1 MIVLA
6 IHSTTPS
13 LGVALVR
20 NGGVALE
27 RSLPPD
33 RKHVENVAGL
43 IEDVLKG
50 AHCDLGHVD
59 AFAVTTGP
67 GSFSGIR
74 IGLAVAKG
82 MALALRKPLIGVSC
96 LEALAWQSLAEGESG
111 VPIIDARRGEL
122 YTALYRKIGNRA
134 TLIEGPFL
142 MRVGELEGFIRRF
155 PGRLVFSGDAPDNGP
170 AESRPNSVRSPEETV
185 SAAACALI
193 AHSRLESGETDDIH
207 GLTPLYIRRSDAEEK
222 QGSVTAGH
230 GKNSLSGNGYK
241 VPKDTGSGEAAQ
253 ELSVARAESREKV

>member
-1 MIVLA
+1 VVR
-6 IHSTTPS
+6 S
-13 LGVALVR
+13 GRVAY
-20 NGGVALE
+20 E

-33 RKHVENVAGL
+33 RKHVENLAGL

-50 AHCDLGHVD
+50 AHCDLSHMD

-96 LEALAWQSLAEGESG
+96 LEALAWESLAEGESG
-111 VPIIDARRGEL
+111 VPIIDARRGEI
-122 YTALYRKIGNRA
+122 YTALYRRNGTRA
-134 TLIEGPFL
+134 AVVEGPFL
-142 MRVGELEGFIRRF
+142 MRVDELEGFTRRF
-155 PGRLVFSGDAPDNGP
+155 SGRLVLSGDPPDNSL
-170 AESRPNSVRSPEETV
+170 AASRPNTVRSPVEAV

-193 AHSRLESGETDDIH
+193 AHSRLERGETDDVH

-222 QGSVTAGH
+222 QGNVTKGQ
-230 GKNSLSGNGYK
+230 GKDS
-241 VPKDTGSGEAAQ
+241 
-253 ELSVARAESREKV
+253 